1 MAVQPQDSQSWSGKG
16 TKDAMARTY
25 AAVVAAIEASD
36 TLKSRNI
43 ETFLQGSYANA
54 TNIRG
59 DSDVD
64 IVVMMKASWHAEK
77 RYLSDAEKVAYDRD
91 HVTSPYT
98 AAHLKQDVIKTLQSH
113 FGIDRVEPRNKSIR
127 IHKSDGYVDADVV
140 PALQHRVYLSYD
152 SISRGRFV
160 EGTKLHPK
168 EGPSIVNFPKVH
180 RINGREKNLATG
192 KNFKPAVR
200 QMKQL
205 KRRAVNAGRVDPKN
219 APGYLLECMV
229 FNAPDSIFVEDH
241 HGRLLGV
248 LQWLLKADFSTF
260 MSVDKI
266 HELFKT
272 DPGNYSAANA
282 KLVAMSLAQEMVE

>member
-25 AAVVAAIEASD
+25 AAVVAAIEASEA
-36 TLKSRNI
+36 LKTRNI
-43 ETFLQGSYANA
+43 KTFLQGSYANA

-64 IVVMMKASWHAEK
+64 IVVMMKGSWHADK
-77 RYLSDAEKVAYDRD
+77 SLLSDVEKVAYDRD
-91 HVTSPYT
+91 HSNSLYT
-98 AAHLKQDVIKTLQSH
+98 AAHLRQDVIKTLQNH
-113 FGIDRVEPRNKSIR
+113 FGAERVEPRKKSIR
-127 IHKSDGYVDADVV
+127 IHKSNGYVDADVV

-152 SISRGRFV
+152 STTRGRFV

-205 KRRAVNAGRVDPKN
+205 KRRAVNSGRVNPKS

-229 FNAPDSIFVEDH
+229 FNAPDGIFVEDH
-241 HGRLLGV
+241 HSRLLGV
-248 LQWLLKADFSTF
+248 LQWLLKADFSNF
-260 MSVDKI
+260 KSVDKI
-266 HELFKT
+266 HELFRT
-272 DPGNYSAANA
+272 DPGNYSDADA
-282 KLVAMSLAQEMVE
+282 KLLAVSLAQEMVE